1 MAFIFFNLLS
11 KYNNLV
17 FKITFLACHEAL
29 LVSQVFFCQDAQ
41 MSLRRLGTENESLEQ
56 RITQLESER
65 AELQE
70 QTNQGAL
77 QMKHT
82 QELLNR

>member
-1 MAFIFFNLLS
+1 
-11 KYNNLV
+11 
-17 FKITFLACHEAL
+17 
-29 LVSQVFFCQDAQ
+29 

-77 QMKHT
+77 QIKHI